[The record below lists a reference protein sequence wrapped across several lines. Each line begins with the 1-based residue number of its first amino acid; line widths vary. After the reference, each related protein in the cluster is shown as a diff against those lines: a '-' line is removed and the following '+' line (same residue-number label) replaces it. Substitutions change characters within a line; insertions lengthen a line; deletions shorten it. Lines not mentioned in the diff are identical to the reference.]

1 MRIIIAGAGEV
12 GFHLAKLLTME
23 GHNITV
29 IDVDTDSLRNIS
41 NHLDLEV
48 LTGSSTSI
56 STLTQAGIE
65 KADLLIGVTNSE
77 DVNLT
82 TCIIGKHLGAK
93 KTVARIFNIEFLN
106 SREKLDLSNLGIDEL
121 ISPASLV
128 AQEIKRLCK
137 ESALTDF
144 IDFGNGKLSLIG
156 IKVEQDSTVTGKTIE
171 ETSHLNPGRDFI
183 PVAILRNNETIIPKK
198 DTRFLVNDHAYFTA
212 NSVGLNLVLE
222 IFNKTRVQIKNL
234 MILGGSSVGYHAAK
248 VLSRKYRVK
257 LVEADRERCLKLA
270 DMLPDTLI
278 INADGRSV
286 DVLEQENLS
295 EMDAFIALTDNSE
308 TNIITSLVA
317 KNHGVAKTIALVEN
331 IDYIHLSQSIG
342 VDTLINK
349 KLIAANFIFKYIRKG
364 EILSLTSL
372 QGADV
377 EVLEY
382 EVSSISK
389 IRNSKLSNIKFP
401 AASLVGGVVRNNQGY
416 IPDSNF
422 VFQEGD
428 HVVILAKMESIN
440 KIERLFR

>member
-29 IDVDTDSLRNIS
+29 IDLEAEPLRNIS
-41 NHLDLEV
+41 NHLDLAV
-48 LTGSSTSI
+48 ISGSSTSI

-156 IKVEQDSTVTGKTIE
+156 IKVEQDSTVTGKTVE

-183 PVAILRNNETIIPKK
+183 PVAILRNNETIIPKR

-212 NSVGLNLVLE
+212 NSVGLNRVLE

-248 VLSRKYRVK
+248 VLSKKYRVK
-257 LVEADRERCLKLA
+257 LVEADRDRCLKLA

-382 EVSSISK
+382 EVSGI
-389 IRNSKLSNIKFP
+389 SNIKNSRLADIKFP
-401 AASLVGGVVRNNQGY
+401 KASLVGGVVRHNQGY
-416 IPDSNF
+416 IPDANF

-440 KIERLFR
+440 KIERFFR